1 MIGSAIQEHTSP
13 DSLIQP
19 ALSASTLPGW
29 LLNDRGGQFS
39 KIDPMVAATRCKIL
53 FSNVK
58 LLLRNTQFSLFKRYA
73 EIHQLQFNCLHRN
86 GNSRTETDNC

>member
-19 ALSASTLPGW
+19 ALSASPLPGW

-39 KIDPMVAATRCKIL
+39 KIDRSKLRAMSSIIL
-53 FSNVK
+53 AKNRSHHVQQASVNRSEIK
-58 LLLRNTQFSLFKRYA
+58 DSPLRISGRML
-73 EIHQLQFNCLHRN
+73 
-86 GNSRTETDNC
+86 